1 MKTLEEY
8 MALPYKME
16 IIPDDSEGGYA
27 ACFPELQG
35 CAAEGNSFE
44 DVIAKVIAAKEK
56 WLTAAIAEG
65 REIPE
70 PGARRQS

>member
-8 MALPYKME
+8 MKLPYKME

-44 DVIAKVIAAKEK
+44 DVIAKVIAAKEEWFK
-56 WLTAAIAEG
+56 EAIAKD

-70 PGARRQS
+70 PGARK

>member
-8 MALPYKME
+8 MSLPYKME

-27 ACFPELQG
+27 ACFPDLRG

-44 DVIAKVIAAKEK
+44 DVIAKVIAAKEE
-56 WLTAAIAEG
+56 WLKKAISEG

-70 PGARRQS
+70 PSKKN

>member
-27 ACFPELQG
+27 ACFPDLRG

-44 DVIAKVIAAKEK
+44 DVIAKVIEAKKAWLEK
-56 WLTAAIAEG
+56 AIAEG
-65 REIPE
+65 KDIPE
-70 PGARRQS
+70 PSKRS